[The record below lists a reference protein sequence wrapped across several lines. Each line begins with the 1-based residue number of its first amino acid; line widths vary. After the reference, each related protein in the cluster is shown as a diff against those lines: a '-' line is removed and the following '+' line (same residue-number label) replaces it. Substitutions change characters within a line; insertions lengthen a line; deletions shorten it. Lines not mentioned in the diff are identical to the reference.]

1 MRTEYIGKLKNEQL
15 IDEVIID
22 RYLQRGPKLIEILVD
37 AYLKEA
43 PVYFRALRSAI
54 EEGDMPAVSAA
65 AHGLKSSSYNL
76 GAVRLAK
83 MCQEAETVAGVGAI
97 EELVDVIAEV
107 GPTMFDTEEALKGIK
122 SSASA

>member
-1 MRTEYIGKLKNEQL
+1 MDNATVGMLEKEQL

-43 PVYFRALRSAI
+43 PDYFRDLRSAI
-54 EEGDMPAVSAA
+54 ESGDMPAVSAA

-76 GAVRLAK
+76 GALRLAK
-83 MCQEAETVAGVGAI
+83 MCQEAETAAKQGKVEQLNGVI
-97 EELVDVIAEV
+97 DRF
-107 GPTMFDTEEALKGIK
+107 GPTIFDTEEALKGIK
-122 SSASA
+122 SSATA